1 LRFVRH
7 LLLVIVLLLIAPAA
21 ASAACGSTIID
32 DYLDDGSVDGSYSQ
46 ACFKDALGRLDDD
59 LREYT
64 NAEADITA
72 AMRQQRPKP
81 QKPATTQEEQ
91 APSEQERTQSDEVV
105 APVENDDN
113 NDGGG
118 GGGEEPSAQ
127 PQEAEG
133 QSPDEPASTADQID
147 TGAVKGVETE
157 VALAEDVTA
166 DDGPLQQ
173 ALRSADSS
181 SGNDVPVPVLVL
193 GGLAI
198 LLIAVGAGGI
208 VLRRLHDS

>member
-1 LRFVRH
+1 MRLVRH
-7 LLLVIVLLLIAPAA
+7 LLIAVTLLLIAPAA

-32 DYLDDGSVDGSYSQ
+32 DYLDDGSVDGTYSQ
-46 ACFKDALGRLDDD
+46 ACFRDALGRLDDD

-64 NAEADITA
+64 NAESDITA
-72 AMRQQRPKP
+72 AMRRQRPKP
-81 QKPATTQEEQ
+81 EKPATTQEEQ
-91 APSEQERTQSDEVV
+91 QPAEPERTQSDEVV
-105 APVENDDN
+105 AAPAS

-118 GGGEEPSAQ
+118 GDDAPAAEPEEGG
-127 PQEAEG
+127 G
-133 QSPDEPASTADQID
+133 QAADEPASTAGQID

-181 SGNDVPVPVLVL
+181 SGNGVPVPVLVL

-208 VLRRLHDS
+208 VLRRLQDS

>member
-7 LLLVIVLLLIAPAA
+7 LLIVIALLLIAPAA

-81 QKPATTQEEQ
+81 EKPATTQQEQ
-91 APSEQERTQSDEVV
+91 PPSEPERTQSDEVV
-105 APVENDDN
+105 APVDN

-118 GGGEEPSAQ
+118 GGGSEEPSAE
-127 PQEAEG
+127 PQEAGG
-133 QSPDEPASTADQID
+133 QAESEPASTADQID

>member
-1 LRFVRH
+1 MRLVRH
-7 LLLVIVLLLIAPAA
+7 LLIAVTLLLIAPAA

-32 DYLDDGSVDGSYSQ
+32 DYLDDGSVDGTYSQ
-46 ACFKDALGRLDDD
+46 ACFRDALGRLDDD

-91 APSEQERTQSDEVV
+91 PPSEPERTQSDEVV
-105 APVENDDN
+105 APVDN

-118 GGGEEPSAQ
+118 GGSEEPSAE
-127 PQEAEG
+127 PQEAGG
-133 QSPDEPASTADQID
+133 QAENEPASTADQID

>member
-1 LRFVRH
+1 MRLARSLLIVIS
-7 LLLVIVLLLIAPAA
+7 LLLFAPAA

-32 DYLDDGSVDGSYSQ
+32 DYLDDGAVDGSYSQ
-46 ACFKDALGRLDDD
+46 ACFRDALGRLDDD

-72 AMRQQRPKP
+72 AMRRQRPKP
-81 QKPATTQEEQ
+81 AQPATTQEEQ
-91 APSEQERTQSDEVV
+91 PAEPERTQSDEAA
-105 APVENDDN
+105 APPS

-118 GGGEEPSAQ
+118 GGGGSETPVAAVEEGGAQSA
-127 PQEAEG
+127 
-133 QSPDEPASTADQID
+133 DDPASTAEQID

-181 SGNDVPVPVLVL
+181 SGNGVPVPVLVL

-208 VLRRLHDS
+208 VLRRLQDD

>member
-1 LRFVRH
+1 LRLARSLLIVIS
-7 LLLVIVLLLIAPAA
+7 LLLFAPAA

-32 DYLDDGSVDGSYSQ
+32 DYLDDGAVDGSYSQ
-46 ACFKDALGRLDDD
+46 ACFRDALGRLDDD

-72 AMRQQRPKP
+72 AMRRQRPKP
-81 QKPATTQEEQ
+81 AQPATTQEEQ
-91 APSEQERTQSDEVV
+91 PAEPERTQSDEAA
-105 APVENDDN
+105 APPSD
-113 NDGGG
+113 DGGG
-118 GGGEEPSAQ
+118 GGGSETPVAAVEEGGAQSAD
-127 PQEAEG
+127 G
-133 QSPDEPASTADQID
+133 PASTAEQID

-181 SGNDVPVPVLVL
+181 SGNGVPVPVLVL

-208 VLRRLHDS
+208 VLRRLQDD

>member
-1 LRFVRH
+1 MRLARS
-7 LLLVIVLLLIAPAA
+7 LLIVIALVLIAPAA

-32 DYLDDGSVDGSYSQ
+32 DYLDDGSVDGTYSQ
-46 ACFKDALGRLDDD
+46 ACFRDALGRLDDD

-64 NAEADITA
+64 NAESDITA
-72 AMRQQRPKP
+72 AMRRQRPKP
-81 QKPATTQEEQ
+81 VQPATTQEEQ
-91 APSEQERTQSDEVV
+91 PAEPERTQSDEAA
-105 APVENDDN
+105 APPSD
-113 NDGGG
+113 DGGG
-118 GGGEEPSAQ
+118 GGGSETPVAAVEEGGAQSA
-127 PQEAEG
+127 
-133 QSPDEPASTADQID
+133 DDPASTAEQID

-181 SGNDVPVPVLVL
+181 SGNGVPVPVLVL

-208 VLRRLHDS
+208 VLRRLQDD

>member
-1 LRFVRH
+1 MRLARS
-7 LLLVIVLLLIAPAA
+7 LLIVTVLLLIVPAA

-32 DYLDDGSVDGSYSQ
+32 DYLDDGSVDGTYSQ
-46 ACFKDALGRLDDD
+46 ACFRDALGRLDDD

-64 NAEADITA
+64 NAESDITA
-72 AMRQQRPKP
+72 AMRRQRPKP
-81 QKPATTQEEQ
+81 VQPATTQEEQ
-91 APSEQERTQSDEVV
+91 PAEPERTQSDEAA
-105 APVENDDN
+105 APPS

-118 GGGEEPSAQ
+118 GGGGSETPVAAVEEGGAQSA
-127 PQEAEG
+127 
-133 QSPDEPASTADQID
+133 DDPASTAEQID

-181 SGNDVPVPVLVL
+181 SGNGVPVPVLVL

-208 VLRRLHDS
+208 VLRRLQDD